1 MAKSVIRR
9 FAKWFF
15 IALSVL
21 VCIVFLLACLS
32 PFLNPSQ
39 WPFISILALATPY
52 LAVILIFTTIFW
64 LVVKPIRAF
73 IPIITLLVGW
83 KQLTV
88 VCAWHLSRTFNSEN
102 KSDSV
107 LRIITWNVR
116 GMYGLSKNGYT
127 QVRDRSEIG
136 ELVNRL
142 NPDVVCLQE
151 FNNSTAKNNPLA
163 NNIGLF
169 TGKCSYYF
177 FSRDIKNKNG
187 TYYAGTI
194 LFSRFPIVDSG
205 QIKFPVKLPG
215 ANAESLIYADIVKG
229 KDTIRIFTTHLQSF
243 QFTQSDYAE
252 MEKIKDPDK
261 QALQASE
268 NIYSKMKLAY
278 SSRGLQTDIVRNAT
292 DKSLYPS
299 VICGDFNDVP
309 NSYTYFK
316 IRGDRQDAFLASSF
330 GVGRTYNAL
339 APTLRID
346 YILPDKR
353 FNVLQFDLIDEGLSD
368 HHLLVSDISLKK

>member
-15 IALSVL
+15 ITLSVL

-32 PFLNPSQ
+32 PFLNPSG
-39 WPFISILALATPY
+39 WPFISFLALATPY
-52 LAVILIFTTIFW
+52 LAVILMFSTIFW
-64 LVVKPIRAF
+64 LIVKPVRAL
-73 IPIITLLVGW
+73 IPIITLLIGW

-88 VCAWHLSRTFNSEN
+88 ICAWHASRTFDSEN
-102 KSDSV
+102 KNDSV

-116 GMYGLSKNGYT
+116 GLYGLSKNGYT
-127 QVRDRSEIG
+127 QLHDRSEIG

-151 FNNSTAKNNPLA
+151 FNNSTSERNPFS

-169 TGKCSYYF
+169 TGKCPNYF
-177 FSRDIKNKNG
+177 FSRDVGNRKG
-187 TYYAGTI
+187 TYFAGTI
-194 LFSRFPIVDSG
+194 LFSKFPIIDSG
-205 QIKFPVKLPG
+205 KIKFPG
-215 ANAESLIYADIVKG
+215 ANSESLIYADIIKN

-252 MEKIKDPDK
+252 MEKIRDPDK
-261 QALQASE
+261 QTLQASE

-278 SSRGLQTDIVRNAT
+278 LSRGLQTDIVKDAT
-292 DKSLYPS
+292 NKCPYPS
-299 VICGDFNDVP
+299 VVCGDFNDVP

-316 IRGDRQDAFLASSF
+316 IRGDRQDAFLVSSF

-353 FNVLQFDLIDEGLSD
+353 FSILQFDLIDEGLSD

>member
-1 MAKSVIRR
+1 MAKSLIRR
-9 FAKWFF
+9 FTKWFF
-15 IALSVL
+15 ITLNIL

-39 WPFISILALATPY
+39 WPFISFLALSTPY
-52 LAVILIFTTIFW
+52 LAVILIFSTIFW
-64 LVVKPIRAF
+64 LIVKPVRTL
-73 IPIITLLVGW
+73 IPIITLLLGW
-83 KQLTV
+83 KQLMV
-88 VCAWHLSRTFNSEN
+88 ICAWHASHTFNSEN
-102 KSDSV
+102 KNDSL

-127 QVRDRSEIG
+127 QIRDRSEIG

-151 FNNSTAKNNPLA
+151 FNNSTSKNSPSS

-169 TGKCSYYF
+169 TGKCPNYF
-177 FSRDIKNKNG
+177 FSRDMKNRSG

-194 LFSRFPIVDSG
+194 LFSKFPIIDSG
-205 QIKFPVKLPG
+205 KIKFPG
-215 ANAESLIYADIVKG
+215 ANAESLIYADIVKN

-261 QALQASE
+261 QTLQASE

-278 SSRGLQTDIVRNAT
+278 LSRGIQTDIVRNAT
-292 DKSLYPS
+292 DKCSHPS
-299 VICGDFNDVP
+299 VVCGDFNDVP

-316 IRGDRQDAFLASSF
+316 IRGKRQDAFLASSF

-353 FNVLQFDLIDEGLSD
+353 FNILQFDLIDEGLSD
-368 HHLLVSDISLKK
+368 HHLLVSDINLKK